1 MVGVKR
7 KYIEATY
14 HLLERDGIGG
24 VSIRNVADELGC
36 SSAALYRHFA
46 DVDRLTAVA
55 SVRFL
60 RPYIRIARI
69 MSQVDLN
76 PLELNLQLWEC
87 LAYYSFQNADVFE
100 NLFFGDAA
108 GELNAEAIS
117 EYFEQYPE
125 DLEGLKDFMLQM
137 VRNTNIAE
145 RDLVLLD
152 RASDMGMLSSES
164 AEYLCKLDSYLFRG
178 MLASLRGRELGDD
191 GFREA
196 TKEFMKLLIRSY
208 TTQLEEGYSIL
219 VVNPSIDLPGSK
231 SEMDARPA
239 YRVQV
244 STVPCSGRP
253 EKLRVTA

>member
-1 MVGVKR
+1 MVGIKR

-14 HLLERDGIGG
+14 RLLERDGIGG

-46 DVDRLTAVA
+46 DIDRLTAVA

-60 RPYIRIARI
+60 RPYIRLARI

-108 GELNAEAIS
+108 GKSNAEAIS

-125 DLEGLKDFMLQM
+125 DLEGLKDFMLQI
-137 VRNTNIAE
+137 VCNNDIAD
-145 RDLVLLD
+145 RDFVLLD
-152 RASDMGMLSSES
+152 RASDMGMLSRES
-164 AEYLCKLDSYLFRG
+164 AEYLCGLDTYLFRG
-178 MLASLRGRELGDD
+178 MLASLRGRELGND

-196 TKEFMKLLIRSY
+196 TRDFMRLLIRSY

-219 VVNPSIDLPGSK
+219 VVNPSIDLPGDK
-231 SEMDARPA
+231 SELDVRSA

-244 STVPCSGRP
+244 STVPCGGGV
-253 EKLRVTA
+253 EQVRVTA